1 MISFPGKFCLKE
13 LKFLLLFS
21 YKKIVE
27 TTEIKVILRLK
38 IISEKIENYEEKVWY
53 FY

>member
-1 MISFPGKFCLKE
+1 
-13 LKFLLLFS
+13 LFERVEVFTAVFIQ
-21 YKKIVE
+21 KIVE

-53 FY
+53 FF

>member
-1 MISFPGKFCLKE
+1 
-13 LKFLLLFS
+13 LFERVEVFTAVFIQ
-21 YKKIVE
+21 KIVE

>member
-1 MISFPGKFCLKE
+1 
-13 LKFLLLFS
+13 LFERVEVFTAVFIQ
-21 YKKIVE
+21 KNVE